1 VYKIAHLP
9 DGVQSKPSRL
19 VGWAFLYATIV
30 VYSSLAVGPL
40 GFHFVYI
47 HPAKAWQLFLQTRYV
62 ENGSDQRADWIANLL
77 LTVPLGFFAAG
88 LIRAK
93 FGGLPSRVA
102 AILAFSGSVTFILA
116 VKYAQLFFPPRTVT
130 LNYITAQTIGSIFGI
145 ALFALSRTW
154 RYRAALKSLERHDGL
169 VIILR
174 LYTTAIILYFLFPF
188 DFVISVDDLLGRLA
202 ELPSILP
209 ASPGEGQSIWLRAVL
224 IAADMAATLPIGMLL
239 AVNGRGRSF
248 FDLLIRG
255 FVLMVGIMIVT
266 MFIMGGRPYLW
277 VLLYRT
283 VGIGLGINFIARI
296 KGRDFRWWHY
306 RMTRFLP
313 LAAIAYV
320 VAVLFINEI
329 VTSHWRTYD
338 QAMRALDR
346 RGLLPFWHYYIS
358 TKAHGAKSF
367 MVHALTFAP
376 IGIMVWW
383 RREKWAGG
391 GIFSAVCAFIF
402 SLAIETGRW
411 FKPGLQPDFSNPMI
425 AAAAAYAAFW
435 MMPILWRMLQH
446 EATLPVVPRPK
457 RKARGSEV
465 AHDYQRIH
473 AIDDA

>member
-1 VYKIAHLP
+1 LSKIGYVPEA
-9 DGVQSKPSRL
+9 VQVKSSRF
-19 VGWAFLYATIV
+19 VAWALLYATV
-30 VYSSLAVGPL
+30 VIYSSLAVGPL

-47 HPAKAWQLFLQTRYV
+47 HPAKAWQVFLQTRYI

-93 FGGLPSRVA
+93 FGRLPSRVA
-102 AILAFSGSVTFILA
+102 AMLAFSGSVSFILA

-130 LNYITAQTIGSIFGI
+130 LNYIVAQTVGSIFGI
-145 ALFALSRTW
+145 VLFGLSRQW
-154 RYRAALKSLERHDGL
+154 RYRAALRSLERHDGL

-174 LYTTAIILYFLFPF
+174 LYTTAIVLYFLFPF

-224 IAADMAATLPIGMLL
+224 IAADMASTLPIGMLL
-239 AVNGRGRSF
+239 AVNGPGRSF
-248 FDLLIRG
+248 LNLLRRG
-255 FVLMVGIMIVT
+255 FFLMMGVMIVT

-283 VGIGLGINFIARI
+283 VGIGLGIHFIARI
-296 KGRDFRWWHY
+296 KGRDFRRWHY
-306 RMTRFLP
+306 RMARFVP

-320 VAVLFINEI
+320 VAVLFINEL
-329 VTSHWRTYD
+329 VTSHWRTLE

-376 IGIMVWW
+376 IGVMIWW
-383 RREKWAGG
+383 RRERWAGG

-435 MMPILWRMLQH
+435 LMPILWRMLQH

-457 RKARGSEV
+457 RKVKGAG
-465 AHDYQRIH
+465 ALHDYNRLH